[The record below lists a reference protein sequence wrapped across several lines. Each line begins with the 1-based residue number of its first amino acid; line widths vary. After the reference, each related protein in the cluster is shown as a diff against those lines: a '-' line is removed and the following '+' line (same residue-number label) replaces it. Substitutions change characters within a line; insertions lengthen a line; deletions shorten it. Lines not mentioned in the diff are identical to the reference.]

1 ILQLCT
7 GHCILN
13 KHLHRIKKS
22 DTPLCP
28 CCHQR
33 EEMVQHHLL
42 ECPAHQNA
50 HHELCRLGGC
60 DAQYVDKLL
69 SKKELFPLL
78 FRFIASAS
86 RF

>member
-1 ILQLCT
+1 
-7 GHCILN
+7 
-13 KHLHRIKKS
+13 HRIKKS

-33 EEMVQHHLL
+33 EETVQHYLL

-50 HHELCRLGGC
+50 QRELRRLGGR

-69 SKKELFPLL
+69 SKKELLPLL
-78 FRFIASAS
+78 FRFVACTS
-86 RF
+86 RFRTVFGEL